1 MNAEVR
7 PVSSR
12 VAGAIGAADSGGFG
26 AHWFS
31 TGAPAFD
38 VAVAALVIVIDTFPT
53 PARKL
58 WSPTLRAGPPRC
70 TPDRGV
76 NPPVGDE
83 AVPSPPLPCPFVGR
97 LPGPGTRGSRCTR
110 ASVTLRSVLTRR
122 RHRLCGGC
130 SKYG

>member
-12 VAGAIGAADSGGFG
+12 VAGAIGAADSGGLG
-26 AHWFS
+26 AQWWS
-31 TGAPAFD
+31 AATPAL
-38 VAVAALVIVIDTFPT
+38 AASFVIVMDTSPS
-53 PARKL
+53 PAAGVWL
-58 WSPTLRAGPPRC
+58 PTLRAGPPRC

-110 ASVTLRSVLTRR
+110 ASVTLR
-122 RHRLCGGC
+122 
-130 SKYG
+130 